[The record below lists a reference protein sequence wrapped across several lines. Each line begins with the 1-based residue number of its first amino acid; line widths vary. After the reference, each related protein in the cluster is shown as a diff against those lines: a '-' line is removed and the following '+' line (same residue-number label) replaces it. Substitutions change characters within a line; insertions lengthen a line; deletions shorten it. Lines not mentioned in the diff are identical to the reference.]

1 MKNAKA
7 YAIACSLVLSL
18 GLGACGGSGN
28 DAPASEPTKE
38 ATTAVETET
47 AEVTDTTTETTT
59 TEAPAAETQ
68 ASETP
73 AAETTATTS
82 AQSAQSTYIADTEA
96 ISIALENAGANEASV
111 TELECELDLDDPVVH
126 YDVDFKFSGMDYDY
140 DIDATTGEIIYVNSE
155 VDD

>member
-1 MKNAKA
+1 MKNTKV
-7 YAIACSLVLSL
+7 YAIACSLVLAL

-47 AEVTDTTTETTT
+47 AEVTGTTTETTA
-59 TEAPAAETQ
+59 TEAPAAEAT
-68 ASETP
+68 ATEAP
-73 AAETTATTS
+73 AAEATTTTS
-82 AQSAQSTYIADTEA
+82 AQPAQSTYIADTEA
-96 ISIALENAGANEASV
+96 ISIALNNAGADQASV
-111 TELECELDLDDPVVH
+111 IELECELDLDDPVVH
-126 YDVDFKFSGMDYDY
+126 YDVDFKFNGMDYDY